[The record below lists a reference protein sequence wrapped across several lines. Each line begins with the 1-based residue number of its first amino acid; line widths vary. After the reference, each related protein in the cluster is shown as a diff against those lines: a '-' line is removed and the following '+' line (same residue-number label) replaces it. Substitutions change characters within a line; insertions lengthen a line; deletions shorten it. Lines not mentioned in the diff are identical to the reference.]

1 MANPRESQGPC
12 KFSTVRTHART
23 EATLNAFPKLEFHT
37 THRVALD
44 ASLVAL
50 EKVSALE
57 TRNAY
62 LILLVARTIVT
73 EKVFRTML
81 DVADFL
87 QVG

>member
-12 KFSTVRTHART
+12 KFSTLRTHART
-23 EATLNAFPKLEFHT
+23 EATLNAFPKLEFLT

-62 LILLVARTIVT
+62 VVFFVAKKIVIA
-73 EKVFRTML
+73 KDFQKML
-81 DVADFL
+81 NVAGLL